1 MSGAAAGWLQVG
13 LLVVALAVVHKPL
26 GDWTARVFTSPAHWR
41 AEKLV
46 YRAVGVDPGSDQR
59 WPVYLRSV
67 LAVSVVGVLL
77 LYLLQRVQGLLPLDN
92 GMAPVEPSSAWNT
105 AVSFVTN
112 TNWQG
117 YAGESTMGHLVQMAG
132 LAVQNFVSAAVG
144 LAVLAA
150 LVRGFVRQGT
160 DRLGNAWVD
169 ITRSITR
176 LLLPL
181 AVVATVVMV
190 LGGVVQNLH
199 PGTDVTTL
207 AGGSQ
212 FVPGGPVAS
221 QEAIKELGT
230 NGGGFFNAN
239 SAHPFEGP
247 TAWVSLFQVFLL
259 LVIPFCLPRTFGKMV
274 GDRKQGF
281 AILGVMAT
289 LATISLTLMTV
300 FQARAGGAAT
310 QLAGGALEGQEVRFG
325 GPLSSLFAT
334 ATTLTSTGA
343 INTQHD
349 SLTPLGGM
357 VALFNMMLGEV
368 APGGVGSG
376 LYGMLVLAVV
386 AVFVAGLMVGRTPE
400 YLGKKLGRRE
410 MTLASLYIL
419 TTPAIVLVGTAVAI
433 GTAAG
438 RAGMLNDGPHGLT
451 EVLYAFTSAGN
462 NNGSAFGG
470 LSANTTFYNTALG
483 LAMAFGRFVP
493 IVLVVALAGRL
504 AEQGRTPVTA
514 GTFPTHRPLFA
525 GLLTAVVLV
534 VVGLTYFP
542 VLALG
547 PLAEGLS

>member
-199 PGTDVTTL
+199 SGTDVTTL

-259 LVIPFCLPRTFGKMV
+259 LVIPFSLPRTFGRMV

-300 FQARAGGAAT
+300 FQARAGVRPPSSPAARWR
-310 QLAGGALEGQEVRFG
+310 A
-325 GPLSSLFAT
+325 
-334 ATTLTSTGA
+334 
-343 INTQHD
+343 
-349 SLTPLGGM
+349 
-357 VALFNMMLGEV
+357 
-368 APGGVGSG
+368 
-376 LYGMLVLAVV
+376 
-386 AVFVAGLMVGRTPE
+386 
-400 YLGKKLGRRE
+400 RRS
-410 MTLASLYIL
+410 AS
-419 TTPAIVLVGTAVAI
+419 
-433 GTAAG
+433 AA
-438 RAGMLNDGPHGLT
+438 RCPRC
-451 EVLYAFTSAGN
+451 SPPPP
-462 NNGSAFGG
+462 
-470 LSANTTFYNTALG
+470 
-483 LAMAFGRFVP
+483 R
-493 IVLVVALAGRL
+493 
-504 AEQGRTPVTA
+504 
-514 GTFPTHRPLFA
+514 
-525 GLLTAVVLV
+525 
-534 VVGLTYFP
+534 
-542 VLALG
+542 
-547 PLAEGLS
+547 